1 MKKLKTLALVFT
13 LVLSIALLTGCT
25 SSNAGNGAAGNNGT
39 NDTTSGDNAGGSN
52 SGDNTAGDDT
62 ADDGA
67 DGGEAQLT
75 DAVGEITAV
84 GEDGT
89 VEVALY
95 SGDADVSDY
104 ANADLS
110 GFLPTEDTQ
119 TLTVGDAVAVYT
131 AADGV
136 LTEADAA
143 ALTAG
148 AMVIFSSDAE
158 GQLVQIVV
166 VSTAEDAA
174 A

>member
-39 NDTTSGDNAGGSN
+39 NDTISGDNAGGSN
-52 SGDNTAGDDT
+52 SGDDT

-67 DGGEAQLT
+67 DNGADDGEAQLT

-95 SGDADVSDY
+95 SGNADISDY